1 MKSLVFVLVF
11 IIVGC
16 NNKSPKTI
24 VDYSIDSLYESP
36 NDSLDKMM
44 EFISYVDSSGLVEK
58 VSNDFVEL
66 KETNEKLE
74 TTLEETKQ
82 ELQETKEELVETK
95 VTLEKAEKIVKAV
108 TGDSSTNATG
118 FELLPIKK

>member
-1 MKSLVFVLVF
+1 MKYTLITLALLVTACGSESSYD
-11 IIVGC
+11 IV
-16 NNKSPKTI
+16 PEEI
-24 VDYSIDSLYESP
+24 VEDTTTVDSLEE
-36 NDSLDKMM
+36 MM
-44 EFISYVDSSGLVEK
+44 AFIQYVDSAGIVEK

-82 ELQETKEELVETK
+82 ELATTKEELVETK
-95 VTLEKAEKIVKAV
+95 VTLQKAEKIVKAI
-108 TGDSSTNATG
+108 TGDSVNGSTG

>member
-1 MKSLVFVLVF
+1 MKYILLLLTLLVTSCNSKRRYEPREE
-11 IIVGC
+11 IVGM
-16 NNKSPKTI
+16 PA
-24 VDYSIDSLYESP
+24 DSLQ
-36 NDSLDKMM
+36 DIM
-44 EFISYVDSSGLVEK
+44 EFISYVDSSGIVEQ

-82 ELQETKEELVETK
+82 ELHETRKELVETQ
-95 VTLEKAEKIVKAV
+95 VILERTEEVVRAI
-108 TGDSSTNATG
+108 TDSIGIDSK

>member
-1 MKSLVFVLVF
+1 MKYKILTLALLVTACGSEPSYDLLQEQSVEDTAV
-11 IIVGC
+11 V
-16 NNKSPKTI
+16 
-24 VDYSIDSLYESP
+24 DSLEE
-36 NDSLDKMM
+36 MM
-44 EFISYVDSSGLVEK
+44 AFIHYVDSAGIVEQ

-66 KETNEKLE
+66 KETNEQLE

-95 VTLEKAEKIVKAV
+95 VTLEKAEKIVSAV
-108 TGDSSTNATG
+108 TGDSISSAG

>member
-1 MKSLVFVLVF
+1 MKYKILTLALLVTACGSEPSYDLLQEQSVEDTAV
-11 IIVGC
+11 V
-16 NNKSPKTI
+16 
-24 VDYSIDSLYESP
+24 DSLEE
-36 NDSLDKMM
+36 MIA
-44 EFISYVDSSGLVEK
+44 FIHYVDSAGIVEQ

-66 KETNEKLE
+66 KETNEQLE

-95 VTLEKAEKIVKAV
+95 VTLEKAEKFVNAV
-108 TGDSSTNATG
+108 TGDSISSAG

>member
-1 MKSLVFVLVF
+1 MKYTLITLALLVTACGSEPSYD
-11 IIVGC
+11 IV
-16 NNKSPKTI
+16 PEEI
-24 VDYSIDSLYESP
+24 VEDTTTVDSLEE
-36 NDSLDKMM
+36 MM
-44 EFISYVDSSGLVEK
+44 AFIQYVDSAGIVEK

-82 ELQETKEELVETK
+82 ELATTKEELVETK
-95 VTLEKAEKIVKAV
+95 VTLQKAEQVVKAI
-108 TGDSSTNATG
+108 TGDSSSNASS